1 MVPYVPSVPPVPR
14 VASQLTKLIDTCELL
29 NGNERAKIQ
38 TIERMKAKATIN
50 ANEHPLVLFT
60 SPDGG
65 VTVPTRLDH
74 DTLWLTQEQMAQVF
88 EVKRPAITKHL
99 SNVFKTKELDQK
111 SVRSILEH
119 TAADGKSYATQ
130 FFNLDAIIA
139 VGYRVNSRRATQFRI
154 WATGVLR
161 DYLLKG
167 YAVNQSRL
175 VELRQVVSILK
186 RADKQLDAKQVL
198 SVVERYT
205 SALELLD
212 AYDHQRIGKPK
223 GRKGRSRLVY
233 SECRSF
239 IDEMSFGNAST
250 LFGKEK
256 DESFKGSLGAIYQT
270 FDGKELYP
278 TLEEKAAN
286 LLYFIVKNH
295 SFTDGNKRI
304 AAAIFLYFLNK
315 NRMLLTASGAKR
327 IADHTLVALTL
338 MIAESKPV
346 ERELMVNLVMTFL
359 TEDTGI

>member
-1 MVPYVPSVPPVPR
+1 
-14 VASQLTKLIDTCELL
+14 
-29 NGNERAKIQ
+29 
-38 TIERMKAKATIN
+38 MKAKATIN
-50 ANEHPLVLFT
+50 ANKHPLVLFT
-60 SPDGG
+60 SKDGA
-65 VTVPTRLDH
+65 VTVPATVERE
-74 DTLWLTQEQMAQVF
+74 TVWLSQGQMSALFGKERSV
-88 EVKRPAITKHL
+88 ITKHIRNAINEGEVDEK
-99 SNVFKTKELDQK
+99 SNVHFLHIP
-111 SVRSILEH
+111 RSDKPV
-119 TAADGKSYATQ
+119 AFY
-130 FFNLDAIIA
+130 NLDVIIS
-139 VGYRVNSRRATQFRI
+139 VGYRVKSQRGVEFRR

-161 DYLLKG
+161 DYMLKG
-167 YAVNQSRL
+167 YALNQQRL
-175 VELRQVVSILK
+175 KTLGQVVSILK

-223 GRKGRSRLVY
+223 GRKGRSRLTY
-233 SECRSF
+233 PECRSF

-256 DESFKGSLGAIYQT
+256 DDSFKGSIGAIYQT

-315 NRMLLTASGAKR
+315 NRMLLTSSGAKR

-359 TEDTGI
+359 TEDTAT